1 MQKKEIDLSIIIISL
16 STEKYNSK
24 DNLEIALKT
33 LKPALKKIKSEVILV
48 NNSTIEDGT
57 FNMAK
62 SYIEDIVFLKRDKL
76 YQFGDN
82 NNFGLKKAK
91 GKYVLFLNNDIKFLD
106 NNILK
111 EMVSWMDNNPKVAV
125 SSCALSNEDEK
136 TLQGSGGSF
145 PNLSKVIAWM
155 TFIDDLPII
164 NKLFDSYHP
173 QLDYFEKTHKQDWV
187 TGAFYLV
194 RKNVLDISGG
204 FDLDYNAYV
213 EETDLSYRISK
224 LGYDTWYLPKWKIVH
239 FGSQSYGTEN
249 SIIFEMKNLKIFYS
263 KHYPKWQL
271 PILSFVLKFG
281 CLLRIIVFSL
291 FKPDLVKIYA
301 KAFKTI

>member
-24 DNLEIALKT
+24 DNLEVALKT

-48 NNSTIEDGT
+48 NNSTAEDGT

-62 SYIEDIVFLKRDKL
+62 SYIADIIFLKRDKL

-106 NNILK
+106 SNILK
-111 EMVSWMDNNPKVAV
+111 EMISWMDNNPKVAV
-125 SSCALSNEDEK
+125 SSCALLNEDEK

-155 TFIDDLPII
+155 AFIDDLPII
-164 NKLFDSYHP
+164 NKLFSSYHP
-173 QLDYFEKTHKQDWV
+173 NLDYFKKPHKQDWV

-194 RKNVLDISGG
+194 RKDVLDISGG

-224 LGYDTWYLPKWKIVH
+224 LGYDTWYLPKWKIIH
-239 FGSQSYGTEN
+239 FGGQSYGTEN

-301 KAFKTI
+301 KAIKTI

>member
-76 YQFGDN
+76 YEFGDN

-111 EMVSWMDNNPKVAV
+111 EMISWMDNNPKVAV

-164 NKLFDSYHP
+164 NKLFSSYHP
-173 QLDYFEKTHKQDWV
+173 NLDYFKKPHKQDWV

-204 FDLDYNAYV
+204 FDLDYDAYV

-239 FGSQSYGTEN
+239 YGGQSYGTEN
-249 SIIFEMKNLKIFYS
+249 SIIFEMKNLRIFYS

-301 KAFKTI
+301 KAIKTI

>member
-76 YQFGDN
+76 YEFGDN

-91 GKYVLFLNNDIKFLD
+91 GKYVLFLNNDIKFL
-106 NNILK
+106 NNSILK
-111 EMVSWMDNNPKVAV
+111 EMISWMDNNPKVAV

-164 NKLFDSYHP
+164 NKLFSSYHP
-173 QLDYFEKTHKQDWV
+173 NLDYFKKSHKQDWV

-204 FDLDYNAYV
+204 FDLDYDAYV

-239 FGSQSYGTEN
+239 YGGQSYGTEN
-249 SIIFEMKNLKIFYS
+249 SIIFEMKNLRIFYS

-301 KAFKTI
+301 KAIKTI

>member
-194 RKNVLDISGG
+194 RKNVLDMSGG
-204 FDLDYNAYV
+204 FDLDYNSYV